1 MFNIVFLFS
10 ILILLL
16 SSPLFIFHNTTDEF
30 IVLGEIL
37 NEDDVVIKIIEKN
50 IVRNQQHSFKNTS
63 FDIELSD
70 LYYKNSDQINLDN
83 NNNFEFTS
91 QPIVLI
97 YTNIF
102 SCELEKIGS
111 ESICVS
117 LSNCGNED
125 SCGMKVEEAISNLII
140 IGKEPIYSL
149 VTSPQSGIYSKQVK
163 LHPGEYEIFPNNN
176 DVISSNY
183 CNKIELDGLSF
194 EEFTMGTS
202 ITQDN
207 TSVICVNI
215 SDGCYG
221 VIKNG
226 ETKIC
231 DINKVFIKNLM

>member
-1 MFNIVFLFS
+1 MFNIVFLFP
-10 ILILLL
+10 ILMLLL
-16 SSPLFIFHNTTDEF
+16 SSPLFLFQNNTDEF

-37 NEDDVVIKIIEKN
+37 NEEDVVIKIIEKN
-50 IVRNQQHSFKNTS
+50 IVRNQQQSFKNTS

-83 NNNFEFTS
+83 NNFEFTS
-91 QPIVLI
+91 QPIVMI
-97 YTNIF
+97 NINIF
-102 SCELEKIGS
+102 SCELEKIDS

-117 LSNCGNED
+117 LSNCVDED

-149 VTSPQSGIYSKQVK
+149 VTSSQSGIYSKQVK

-183 CNKIELDGLSF
+183 CNEIELDGLSF
-194 EEFTMGTS
+194 EEFTMGAS
-202 ITQDN
+202 IAQDN
-207 TSVICVNI
+207 TSVMCVNI

-221 VIKNG
+221 TIKNG
-226 ETKIC
+226 EIKVC
-231 DINKVFIKNLM
+231 EINKVFINK

>member
-1 MFNIVFLFS
+1 MFNIVFLFP
-10 ILILLL
+10 ILMLLL
-16 SSPLFIFHNTTDEF
+16 SSPLFLFLNTTDEF

-37 NEDDVVIKIIEKN
+37 NEEEEEEAVIKIIEKN
-50 IVRNQQHSFKNTS
+50 IVRNQQQSFKNTS

-83 NNNFEFTS
+83 NNFEFTS
-91 QPIVLI
+91 QPIVMI
-97 YTNIF
+97 NINIF
-102 SCELEKIGS
+102 SCELEKIDS

-117 LSNCGNED
+117 LSNCGYED

-149 VTSPQSGIYSKQVK
+149 VTSSQSGIYSKQVK

-183 CNKIELDGLSF
+183 CNEIELDGLSF
-194 EEFTMGTS
+194 EEFTMGAS
-202 ITQDN
+202 IAQDN
-207 TSVICVNI
+207 TSVMCVNI

-221 VIKNG
+221 TIKNG
-226 ETKIC
+226 EIKVC
-231 DINKVFIKNLM
+231 EINKVFINK

>member
-37 NEDDVVIKIIEKN
+37 NEEDVVIKIIEKN

-102 SCELEKIGS
+102 SCELEKIDS
-111 ESICVS
+111 ESICLS
-117 LSNCGNED
+117 LSACKGD
-125 SCGMKVEEAISNLII
+125 KHCKQIEELPNLTIM
-140 IGKEPIYSL
+140 GKEPIYSFIA
-149 VTSPQSGIYSKQVK
+149 TENNIHTKYVK
-163 LHPGEYEIFPNNN
+163 LKPGEYEIIPTKN
-176 DVISSNY
+176 DVISSNH
-183 CNKIELDGLSF
+183 CNKIELDGVNF
-194 EEFTMGTS
+194 QEFTMGISFPQDDKS
-202 ITQDN
+202 IL
-207 TSVICVNI
+207 CLNI